1 MALVSG
7 ERQPAAGPGAS
18 QWLFSALLFCFGMA
32 AVWLSGW
39 ELRDVVWGFW
49 ITSLAIGYL
58 LILAGIGHIGLH
70 QLRNRGKRLRAVVAY
85 MLFMVAF
92 FTFHFGFFHWG
103 QAHFLAA
110 FLDWPE
116 LTAVDFPAIF
126 LLLPTLVAD
135 YWPIILAGLAF
146 RVGDARALMGEKLGA
161 ATNARETER
170 ALNELI
176 AFPYSG
182 VLRLHIA
189 IFGLLAA
196 RMFSL
201 PDPLLFTLAYA
212 WFFLP
217 FDFTPGRARKR
228 KAGRGA

>member
-1 MALVSG
+1 MTLVSG
-7 ERQPAAGPGAS
+7 ERQLAAGPGAR

-70 QLRNRGKRLRAVVAY
+70 QFRNRGKPLRAVAAY
-85 MLFMVAF
+85 MVFMVAF

-103 QAHFLAA
+103 QANFLAG
-110 FLDWPE
+110 FLGWPE
-116 LTAVDFPAIF
+116 PSAVEFPAIF

-135 YWPIILAGLAF
+135 YWPIILAGLVF
-146 RVGDARALMGEKLGA
+146 RVGDARALMREKLGA
-161 ATNARETER
+161 ATNAREAER
-170 ALNELI
+170 ALNDLMI
-176 AFPYSG
+176 FPYSG

-196 RMFSL
+196 GMLSL
-201 PDPLLFTLAYA
+201 PDPLLFVLAYA

-217 FDFTPGRARKR
+217 FDFSPGRARKR
-228 KAGRGA
+228 KAGQGA